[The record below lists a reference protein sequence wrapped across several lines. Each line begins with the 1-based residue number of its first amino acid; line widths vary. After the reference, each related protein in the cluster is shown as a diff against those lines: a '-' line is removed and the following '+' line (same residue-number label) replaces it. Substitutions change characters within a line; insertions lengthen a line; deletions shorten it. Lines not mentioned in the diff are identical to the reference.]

1 MEDVEAISPISLHS
15 PGPPPVD
22 SHGAPEDED
31 SQDSMTLQNAL
42 RPLPDTQNGSSE
54 NSHSSPTERDGG
66 VQLLSRPQNLEI
78 DPSESFNWG
87 KPVKITPG
95 QFSRPVPTKSMLDTV
110 KEKASACSP
119 VATGNLNT
127 KGCDAITSGSGQSL
141 PATCRQFGHS
151 ISPNLRSIEEPARFP
166 LPSISGSLDP
176 GGNDRP
182 VASEVE
188 QFPGVNPSTKSP
200 HFEDYAPS
208 YRRSNA
214 QGQAPLVQTSSTRRP
229 SHPEGS
235 DMVEEHSHV
244 TPQLKAQAPRPG
256 KVSTEHGRGPH
267 NSVTQHLQ
275 QDQVASPIQT
285 DGPRQ
290 RMSLP
295 NDTSV
300 SPAQASRE
308 LPRETSQRRG
318 LREDLARK
326 KALGLSPYISLNR
339 PMRDIRQVT
348 KVKTPTSRLSS
359 RSSMHGSNVSKKRG
373 RSRPTPSGGLHPPHS
388 RNSRRH
394 DDTPSIRTRDRR
406 HAASRP
412 SPLLEDPQQ
421 SREPVDIDTMAGN
434 VAQALNN
441 TFGMMKDGW
450 RRKEQD
456 IAYLEHN
463 LRRQEERLSNFQ
475 RQSEG
480 KSGRIQELEEDRSRL
495 QERLESTNQQLED
508 RSAKLSELQKKCRTY
523 KEHLNSAT
531 AEQQEL
537 YMAAKAK
544 CETAI
549 QQMRE
554 EEHKRKM
561 LDEKQRHDLQA
572 TRERLTEVVK
582 STVAEY
588 SSKEREC
595 EYISCMKVFFP
606 S

>member
-1 MEDVEAISPISLHS
+1 
-15 PGPPPVD
+15 
-22 SHGAPEDED
+22 
-31 SQDSMTLQNAL
+31 MTLQNAL

-78 DPSESFNWG
+78 DPGESFAWG
-87 KPVKITPG
+87 KPVKIVPG
-95 QFSRPVPTKSMLDTV
+95 QFSRSVPTKSMLDTV
-110 KEKASACSP
+110 KEKSSASSP
-119 VATGNLNT
+119 AATGNLNT
-127 KGCDAITSGSGQSL
+127 KHRDAITSGPGQSL
-141 PATCRQFGHS
+141 PATSRHFGHS
-151 ISPNLRSIEEPARFP
+151 VSPNLGSIEESARIT
-166 LPSISGSLDP
+166 LPRVKESLNPRGTDKL
-176 GGNDRP
+176 
-182 VASEVE
+182 VANEAE
-188 QFPGVNPSTKSP
+188 QFPRVNPSAKP
-200 HFEDYAPS
+200 PPFEEYVPS
-208 YRRSNA
+208 YRRSGA
-214 QGQAPLVQTSSTRRP
+214 QGQAILAQTSSTRRP
-229 SHPEGS
+229 AHPEGS
-235 DMVEEHSHV
+235 DMVEEQNHV
-244 TPQLKAQAPRPG
+244 TPQLNSQAPSPE
-256 KVSTEHGRGPH
+256 KVSTEHGRGTH
-267 NSVTQHLQ
+267 ISVTQRQQ
-275 QDQVASPIQT
+275 QDQVASTIQT
-285 DGPRQ
+285 DSPRQ

-295 NDTSV
+295 NDTSI
-300 SPAQASRE
+300 SPSQASQE

-326 KALGLSPYISLNR
+326 KALGLSPYMRLNR

-348 KVKTPTSRLSS
+348 KVKTPTPRLSS
-359 RSSMHGSNVSKKRG
+359 RSSMHDSNISKKRA
-373 RSRPTPSGGLHPPHS
+373 RSRPTPMSGLHPPRS

-394 DDTPSIRTRDRR
+394 DDTPSMRTRDRR
-406 HAASRP
+406 HAARRP
-412 SPLLEDPQQ
+412 SPLLESPEQ

-463 LRRQEERLSNFQ
+463 LRRQEEKLSNFQ

-480 KSGRIQELEEDRSRL
+480 KSGRIQELEEDRSQL
-495 QERLESTNQQLED
+495 QERLGSANQQLEEQ
-508 RSAKLSELQKKCRTY
+508 STKLSELQKKCRTY

-537 YMAAKAK
+537 YVAAKAK

-554 EEHKRKM
+554 EEQKRKM
-561 LDEKQRHDLQA
+561 LDEKHHNDLQA
-572 TRERLTEVVK
+572 TRERLTEIVK

-595 EYISCMKVFFP
+595 EYTSCLNVFFP